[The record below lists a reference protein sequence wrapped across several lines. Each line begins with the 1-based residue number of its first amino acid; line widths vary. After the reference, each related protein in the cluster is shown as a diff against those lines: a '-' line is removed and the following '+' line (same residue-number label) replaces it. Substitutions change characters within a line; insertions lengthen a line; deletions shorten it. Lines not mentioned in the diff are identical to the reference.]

1 MSEMKK
7 IKILF
12 PQIIIEQKEVEVTE
26 EKYDTLI
33 YDNVDVVDFIWDN
46 MTEQEQ
52 QWTNG
57 KQWIESAIDCGYAGL
72 KKIGVDYSNVKIDQ
86 S

>member
-1 MSEMKK
+1 MKK

-12 PQIIIEQKEVEVTE
+12 PQIVIEQREVEVTE
-26 EKYDTLI
+26 EQYDVLML
-33 YDNVDVVDFIWDN
+33 DNIGVTDFVWKN

-57 KQWIESAIDCGYAGL
+57 EKWVASAIDCGYAGL
-72 KKIGVDYSNVKIDQ
+72 RKVE
-86 S
+86 